1 MSRPHSSLL
10 PALIFCVF
18 FSFKSQ
24 ALEIIPLYSNQNYTK
39 LGGCCESAPNRS
51 GAAGILRYH
60 MEDYGTWDVYG
71 MSDRKWNEIALLK
84 PVYLFGQ
91 NPEFDPTL
99 DGITKVRRIQKHSLI
114 WSYGVGLYT
123 HNTKTTRFD
132 LAALVTGLTVLNH
145 FEFQYAINDRFSLIA
160 VGRVGVAL
168 SLDDQ
173 GFVTAPLFGFLW
185 RL

>member
-1 MSRPHSSLL
+1 MSQPLSAVL
-10 PALIFCVF
+10 PVLVVVMLVAC
-18 FSFKSQ
+18 KSI

-51 GAAGILRYH
+51 GAAGILRYN
-60 MEDYGTWDVYG
+60 MADYGTWDIYG

-84 PVYLFGQ
+84 PVYLVGQ
-91 NPEFDPTL
+91 NTGFDPTL
-99 DGITKVRRIQKHSLI
+99 DGITKVRRIQKYSVI
-114 WSYGVGLYT
+114 WSYGAGLYT

-160 VGRVGVAL
+160 VGRVGIAL
-168 SLDDQ
+168 SIDDQ